1 MSAGADPDME
11 RYYYPYDVYI
21 DEDGKILDL
30 CSCEPED
37 DCFFKKQWMEDGSP
51 TYVTQEMWDMLDE
64 EDLKPWDGTLPS
76 GLDKLN
82 DNENN

>member
-1 MSAGADPDME
+1 VLTKDME
-11 RYYYPYDVYI
+11 RYYYLYDVYV

-30 CSCEPED
+30 CSCKPED

-51 TYVTQEMWDMLDE
+51 THVTQEMWNALDE
-64 EDLKPWDGTLPS
+64 EDLKPWDGTLS
-76 GLDKLN
+76 DELDKLD